1 MVVVELFLAAEHE
14 HHPGVVQVIRCVD
27 GREASDAEVADHLIV
42 VCQRLGRRDH
52 RQVSPEEAGERGF
65 LAEDQ
70 APDVGVQPVGVVAG
84 GVVVDLAEIVAHDLH
99 VPVRRDAG
107 ELGEVDHGGSRPAF
121 PIHCQP
127 VLSRRERLDARQ
139 HAHLLRDF
147 HRRTEQVDGVATGFA
162 QRRRAFDHG
171 DVEAATG
178 QPVRQYRPG
187 DARAGNENPH
197 DDLRG
202 AYLTFG
208 KPRRGGLLAGS
219 GLLAGNYVPAP
230 FAVLWSW
237 AFWVK
242 MSPSLGLKTS
252 SSLTAM
258 TLPAPAPWSDSCTE
272 PDATTVPASPHC
284 AAPNRASVAAAAA
297 PAKNTCITRICRRP
311 TSAELIWCALL
322 VMHHVYGFVVSAG

>member
-14 HHPGVVQVIRCVD
+14 HPPGVVQVIRGID
-27 GREASDAEVADHLIV
+27 GREATDAEVAEHLV
-42 VCQRLGRRDH
+42 LMCQRLGRRDH
-52 RQVSPEEAGERGF
+52 RQISPEEAGKRGF

-70 APDVGVQPVGVVAG
+70 ATYVGVQPVGADDDVECARRGVLEGHLAVVFDRRDRVAEQVLHVVAG

-121 PIHCQP
+121 PIHCQT
-127 VLSRRERLDARQ
+127 VRSRGERLDARQ

-171 DVEAATG
+171 DVEAASG

-208 KPRRGGLLAGS
+208 KPKRGALLAGS

-252 SSLTAM
+252 SSLTGM
-258 TLPAPAPWSDSCTE
+258 ILPAV
-272 PDATTVPASPHC
+272 PDE
-284 AAPNRASVAAAAA
+284 AAAGAA
-297 PAKNTCITRICRRP
+297 T
-311 TSAELIWCALL
+311 E
-322 VMHHVYGFVVSAG
+322 V